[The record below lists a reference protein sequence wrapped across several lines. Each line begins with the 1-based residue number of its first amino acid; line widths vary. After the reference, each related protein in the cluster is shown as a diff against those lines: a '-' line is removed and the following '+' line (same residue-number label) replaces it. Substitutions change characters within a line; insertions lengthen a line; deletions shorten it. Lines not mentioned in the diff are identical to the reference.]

1 MNYLLCL
8 LNCSKEMKT
17 IIPIVIAL
25 SILQVALGIE
35 LVCHLATLGDP
46 VWAESKCCCS
56 PVCDNDGNGTWY
68 TTKEEY
74 ILEENCGDQKTT
86 KCECTERTTARFGF
100 GADPMVLT
108 WEPEADEGIGSFN
121 LEDGQ

>member
-1 MNYLLCL
+1 
-8 LNCSKEMKT
+8 MKS

-35 LVCHLATLGDP
+35 LVCHLATLDDP
-46 VWAESKCCCS
+46 AWSEAKCWCS
-56 PVCDNDGNGTWY
+56 QVDDDGNEKWY

-74 ILEENCGDQKTT
+74 ILEENCGDQKAT
-86 KCECTERTTARFGF
+86 KCECTERSTARFGF

-108 WEPEADEGIGSFN
+108 WEPEETDEGVGNFN
-121 LEDGQ
+121 LEIGQ